1 MSSFAI
7 YAFAELTIGQRPH
20 QVLDACTLFN
30 PPPAQ
35 GHQLGNETL
44 RLWPN
49 T

>member
-1 MSSFAI
+1 MSSFAVQ
-7 YAFAELTIGQRPH
+7 AFAELTICQGPH
-20 QVLDACTLFN
+20 QVLDACTVFN

-44 RLWPN
+44 RLSPN